1 MNIIIDKRLK
11 LVQIKLSYAKELF
24 NLTEENRVYLDK
36 WLPWV
41 KQTNN
46 VSDTKDFIRN
56 SILKS
61 KEKNGFDC
69 LIIYNNKI
77 AGVIGLV
84 EINKARNVTEIGYWL
99 GEKYTGK
106 GIMTKSCKVLTEHC
120 FKELKLNRVIIKCEI
135 SNKAS
140 QHIPERLGYFKQG
153 VMKRDS
159 FYNEKYEDNVQYSMF
174 KREWIKTVNRQ

>member
-56 SILKS
+56 SIKKS

-106 GIMTKSCKVLTEHC
+106 GIMTKSCKVLTDHC

-174 KREWIKTVNRQ
+174 KREWDKDSE